1 MSTKTKN
8 QKPLIIAA
16 IVFVVLVVAGAKAYT
31 LTVVDADGKE
41 TVHNLNT
48 DEEMLGTAL
57 QDADLIEGEESEYGL
72 FVTKVDGIEA
82 DSANQEWWCLTINGE
97 MASTGVDSTPVEDGG
112 KYEFTLTVGY

>member
-1 MSTKTKN
+1 MSTKAKN

-16 IVFVVLVVAGAKAYT
+16 IAFVVLVVAGVVIWQVTAPKGTAGAKAYT

-57 QDADLIEGEESEYGL
+57 QDADLS
-72 FVTKVDGIEA
+72 KA
-82 DSANQEWWCLTINGE
+82 KRANTACSSQKWTALKPTARIKSG
-97 MASTGVDSTPVEDGG
+97 GV
-112 KYEFTLTVGY
+112 